1 MKVGFAMN
9 YTLSIFLRLLL
20 TGLIAF
26 ALTPLIK
33 KLTCYIGAVD
43 KPNKRR
49 INTVTMPSAGGLA
62 IYLAFSGAILFLF
75 NDSIPFDYAWRLI
88 LSATVVVAT
97 GLIDDIY
104 EISPRQK
111 LVGITLAALLAY
123 FILGVRID
131 VVNLFSISEINIGF
145 LSLPLT
151 VIWIIALTNALNLI
165 DGLDGLAAG
174 VSIIALFAMG
184 VVGYIAAASGAVV
197 VQLPLLI
204 FILMLAIIG
213 FLPFNFNP
221 AKIYLGDTG
230 ALFLG
235 FMISILSLQGLKNA
249 TLVSLITPLIVL
261 GVPITDTVFAII
273 RRLLNKKP
281 ISSADQMHLHHRLLS
296 FGFTHRGTV
305 LMIYG
310 LAFLFS
316 CIAILYSFASTLA
329 NIIMIIALLFALE
342 LFVELIGLSGSN
354 RQPLING
361 LKFIGNKAYRKKRLK
376 KRQEKIAE
384 KKNLNS

>member
-1 MKVGFAMN
+1 MD

-20 TGLIAF
+20 TALIAF
-26 ALTPLIK
+26 AITPLIK
-33 KLTCYIGAVD
+33 KINCRIGAVD
-43 KPNKRR
+43 KPNNRR
-49 INTVTMPSAGGLA
+49 INKITMPSAGGLA
-62 IYLAFSGAILFLF
+62 VFLAFSFAILVLF
-75 NDSIPFDYAWRLI
+75 KDTIPFDYAWRLL
-88 LSATVVVAT
+88 LSASVVIAT

-104 EISPRQK
+104 EINPRQK
-111 LVGITLAALLAY
+111 LIGITLAACLAY
-123 FILGVRID
+123 FVLGVRID
-131 VVNLFSISEINIGF
+131 VVNLFSFLKIDIGF

-151 VIWIIALTNALNLI
+151 LIWIIALTNAINLI

-174 VSIIALFAMG
+174 VSIIALTSMG
-184 VVGYIAAASGAVV
+184 IVGYIAAASGAVII
-197 VQLPLLI
+197 QLPLTI
-204 FILMLAIIG
+204 FILAVSILG

-273 RRLLNKKP
+273 RRVLNKKP

-296 FGFTHRGTV
+296 LGFTHRGTV
-305 LMIYG
+305 LTIYS

-329 NIIMIIALLFALE
+329 NIILIIALLFALE

-361 LKFIGNKAYRKKRLK
+361 LKYVGNKAYRASVKQRRK
-376 KRQEKIAE
+376 AE
-384 KKNLNS
+384 KKQKKDH